1 MSTMGVDDTGYYSL
15 REILGY
21 NCKVNIVLSDRG
33 RGKSYGTKLFL
44 MNQEGEFMCLYRN
57 VSDVDSAVGTWLDTL
72 YENGY
77 NPEQFEWN
85 RGKGSYELL
94 YNGSVKG
101 YFRAL
106 SQVNHIKQE
115 KFPDTLNWIWM
126 DEFIPLVYKKL
137 AGVDS
142 EGDAIRAI
150 MKTVEHDTAH
160 SRESK
165 GLKPL
170 RVLMY
175 ANPFTWNNPILSYF
189 RVRPFGYGI
198 RRIGP
203 DIVCEMLAPYE
214 AEKKD
219 NKMTMDEFLGDEVNR
234 NQGWQEENSFV
245 VDKWKDMIPEGSIR
259 IKTGYYGIYHKD
271 TNRRLYVKEMDGH
284 LDVGY
289 RYGSLDGL
297 QEQELCLD
305 KLPFLKRLQQMSYSG
320 NVWYYD
326 INTKFDWLRDITE

>member
-33 RGKSYGTKLFL
+33 RGK
-44 MNQEGEFMCLYRN
+44 QEGEFMCLYRN

-77 NPEQFEWN
+77 HPEQFEWN

-94 YNGSVKG
+94 YNGAVKG

-214 AEKKD
+214 AE
-219 NKMTMDEFLGDEVNR
+219 N
-234 NQGWQEENSFV
+234 
-245 VDKWKDMIPEGSIR
+245 KWKDMIPEGSIR
-259 IKTGYYGIYHKD
+259 IKTGYYGIYHKES
-271 TNRRLYVKEMDGH
+271 NRRLYVKEMDGH